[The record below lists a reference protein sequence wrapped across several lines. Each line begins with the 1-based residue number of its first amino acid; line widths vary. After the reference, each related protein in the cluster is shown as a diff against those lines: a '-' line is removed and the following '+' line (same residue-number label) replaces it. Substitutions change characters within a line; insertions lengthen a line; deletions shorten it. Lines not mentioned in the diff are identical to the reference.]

1 MFFISDV
8 HHGLASIKN
17 LPKTKEPL
25 VILGDL
31 INWIDYRTGQ
41 GIAEDVFGKE
51 IVIKLVQ
58 LRKDHNFKERR
69 KLWSSMFEENPDLI
83 QQKLESAIYRQYK
96 EVFNALNNFE
106 VWIIPGNV
114 DSVEII
120 KETMTDNVNYVD
132 GKVLEYKNLKI
143 GFAGGGVPTP
153 INARGEISEESFSL
167 KLNKLGQVD
176 IICTHAPAYVNEL
189 ITDVIT
195 NKEEQGWESLKDYI
209 LETEPRFSIF
219 GDVHQP
225 QASRWRLGS
234 TECINVGYFRASS
247 NYLELTSLL
256 R

>member
-17 LPKTKEPL
+17 IPDTKEPV

-58 LRKDHNFKERR
+58 LRKDHNFKDRR

-83 QQKLESAIYRQYK
+83 QEKLEIAIYRQYK
-96 EVFNALNNFE
+96 EVFNALKKFE

-114 DSVEII
+114 DSVDMI
-120 KETMTDNVNYVD
+120 KETMTSNVNYVD

-153 INARGEISEESFSL
+153 INARGEISDESFSL
-167 KLNKLGQVD
+167 KLNRLGRVD
-176 IICTHAPAYVNEL
+176 IICTHAPPFVREL

-195 NKEEQGWESLKDYI
+195 NKEEQGWSSLKDYI
-209 LETEPRFSIF
+209 LEKEPRFSIF

-225 QASRWRLGS
+225 QASRWRLGH
-234 TECINVGYFRASS
+234 TECMNVGYFRANS

-256 R
+256 Q

>member
-17 LPKTKEPL
+17 IPDTKEPV

-58 LRKDHNFKERR
+58 LRKDHNFKDRR

-83 QQKLESAIYRQYK
+83 QEKLELAIYRQYK
-96 EVFNALNNFE
+96 EVFNALKKFE

-114 DSVEII
+114 DSVDMI
-120 KETMTDNVNYVD
+120 KETMTSNVNYVD

-153 INARGEISEESFSL
+153 INARGEISDESFSL
-167 KLNKLGQVD
+167 KLNRLGRVD
-176 IICTHAPAYVNEL
+176 IICTHAPPFVREL

-195 NKEEQGWESLKDYI
+195 NKEEQGWSSLKDYI
-209 LETEPRFSIF
+209 LEKEPRFSILETF
-219 GDVHQP
+219 TNLK
-225 QASRWRLGS
+225 RLG
-234 TECINVGYFRASS
+234 GD
-247 NYLELTSLL
+247 
-256 R
+256 